1 LPVLLGLLLS
11 QTRRLLGGRRL
22 LLRLLSFVLGLGS
35 SLFRLVPLLSSR
47 LGTLRRLRR
56 LLRRSL

>member
-11 QTRRLLGGRRL
+11 QTRRL